1 LSARPWRRPPSGSAV
16 SRPCPRHRGRDDQWP
31 DLGLNDELVA
41 SDDAGVEHAIL
52 TAEIGRPG
60 RSGAGRGAV
69 DALHALRHRFAHV
82 ADAGHQYAS
91 LRRLVLSEVDALLD
105 LREPLPAS

>member
-1 LSARPWRRPPSGSAV
+1 M
-16 SRPCPRHRGRDDQWP
+16 
-31 DLGLNDELVA
+31 
-41 SDDAGVEHAIL
+41 
-52 TAEIGRPG
+52 
-60 RSGAGRGAV
+60 
-69 DALHALRHRFAHV
+69 